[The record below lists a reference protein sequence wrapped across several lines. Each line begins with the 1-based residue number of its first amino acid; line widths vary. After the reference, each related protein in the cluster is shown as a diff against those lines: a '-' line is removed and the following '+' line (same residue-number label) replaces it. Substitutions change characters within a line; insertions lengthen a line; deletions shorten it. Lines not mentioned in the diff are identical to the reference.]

1 MTLDS
6 HTREVKRCNGGPR
19 MGGPRIARRVERERQ
34 QHAGGRAVRPEGAQ
48 PAFFFSSSPNL
59 RRSEG
64 CDRSL
69 CVLRFTAFLSADM
82 VNATRSD
89 RRRCLRRLC
98 WLVVP
103 YTEWGD
109 ARRPRLSNNARKKG
123 PHRNKPTHWLP
134 RRRWRRSDTSIRGED
149 STPVWIRSLRYRAW
163 SSIE

>member
-1 MTLDS
+1 MTHPE
-6 HTREVKRCNGGPR
+6 HTREVKRCNGVKR

-34 QHAGGRAVRPEGAQ
+34 QHAGGRAVQEGAQ

-103 YTEWGD
+103 GT
-109 ARRPRLSNNARKKG
+109 
-123 PHRNKPTHWLP
+123 RNGGTAGGL
-134 RRRWRRSDTSIRGED
+134 D
-149 STPVWIRSLRYRAW
+149 L
-163 SSIE
+163 

>member
-1 MTLDS
+1 
-6 HTREVKRCNGGPR
+6 

-82 VNATRSD
+82 VNDQTDQTGAGV
-89 RRRCLRRLC
+89 C
-98 WLVVP
+98 VVCVGWWWSP
-103 YTEWGD
+103 GHGVGG
-109 ARRPRLSNNARKKG
+109 RPAA
-123 PHRNKPTHWLP
+123 
-134 RRRWRRSDTSIRGED
+134 
-149 STPVWIRSLRYRAW
+149 STY
-163 SSIE
+163 EK